1 MQHIEKGRLV
11 PGGVQR
17 LLDGKR
23 AVVVPLTGRAAEKKY
38 FHAEAL
44 LTVSAN
50 IIYELQNKG
59 KAR

>member
-1 MQHIEKGRLV
+1 M